1 MARRVAKGTKMVKV
15 GIHGATGYIGYETIQ
30 WLRMHPEAEIAWAT
44 SRTYAGKR
52 LSDAFPTIDP
62 LPLVDSDAV
71 DMSTVDV
78 VFACL
83 PHGITAPTVEA
94 ALAAGARVIDASA
107 DFRLHNPDDYIK
119 WYGKPHEAASLLPDA
134 VYGLSERHRDQIKG
148 PRLLANP
155 GCYPTSVLLGL
166 LPLQDAGLLDGQAIV
181 DAKSGVSG
189 AGRSLSLKT
198 HFVETNE
205 SFSPYNIGHSH
216 RHIAEME
223 QELASAGAPVHV
235 IFSPHLI
242 PVNRGI
248 LSTMYVRL
256 PADLDVA
263 TVRALYETAYG
274 DEPFVHLLPEGQ
286 LPTLRHVTHTN
297 HCVLQVQRVD
307 DRGNWIVLAAL
318 DNLVKG
324 AAGQAIQN
332 MNIMFG
338 LHETLGL
345 QAGIRDLGVRVP
357 AGR

>member
-1 MARRVAKGTKMVKV
+1 MIKA

-30 WLRMHPEAEIAWAT
+30 WLRGHPEVQIAWAT

-62 LPLVDSDAV
+62 LPLVDADDV
-71 DMSTVDV
+71 DMSKVDV

-83 PHGITAPTVEA
+83 PHGVTAPTVQA
-94 ALAAGARVIDASA
+94 ALAAGTRVIDASA
-107 DFRLHNPDDYIK
+107 DFRLHDADDYIT
-119 WYGKPHEAASLLPDA
+119 WYGKPHEAAALLPEA
-134 VYGLSERHRDQIKG
+134 VYGLSERYRDQIRG
-148 PRLLANP
+148 TRLLANP

-166 LPLQDAGLLDGQAIV
+166 LPLQDAGLLDGQVIV

-205 SFSPYNIGHSH
+205 NFSAYNIGHSH

-223 QELASAGAPVHV
+223 QELAAVGAPLHV

-256 PADLDVA
+256 PADVDES
-263 TVRALYETAYG
+263 TVRGLYETAYA
-274 DEPFVHLLPEGQ
+274 DEAFVHLLPKGQ
-286 LPTLRHVTHTN
+286 LPTLNHVTHTN
-297 HCVLQVQRVD
+297 HCAVQVQRVD
-307 DRGNWIVLAAL
+307 ERGNWIVLAAL

-338 LHETLGL
+338 FDETLGL
-345 QAGIRDLGVRVP
+345 RAGLRDVGVRI
-357 AGR
+357 

>member
-1 MARRVAKGTKMVKV
+1 MIRA

-30 WLRMHPEAEIAWAT
+30 WLRMHPEVEIAWAT

-52 LSDAFPTIDP
+52 LRDAFPTIDP
-62 LPLVDSDAV
+62 LPLSDVEDV

-83 PHGITAPTVEA
+83 PHGVTAPTVEA
-94 ALAAGARVIDASA
+94 ALAAGTRVIDASA
-107 DFRLHNPDDYIK
+107 DFRLHNPEDYTT
-119 WYGKPHEAASLLPDA
+119 WYGKPHTAVELLSEA
-134 VYGLSERHRDQIKG
+134 VYGLPERYRDQIRST
-148 PRLLANP
+148 RLVANP

-166 LPLQDAGLLDGQAIV
+166 LPLQSAGLLETQVIV

-205 SFSPYNIGHSH
+205 NFVPYNIGHSH

-223 QELASAGAPVHV
+223 QELAAVGSPVHV
-235 IFSPHLI
+235 IFSPHLL

-256 PADLDVA
+256 PAELGEED
-263 TVRALYETAYG
+263 VRALYETAYAE
-274 DEPFVHLLPEGQ
+274 EPFTHLLPVEHV
-286 LPTLRHVTHTN
+286 PSLRHVTHTN
-297 HCVLQVQRVD
+297 HCVIQVQRVD
-307 DRGNWIVLAAL
+307 DRGNWIILAAL

-338 LHETLGL
+338 FDETLGL
-345 QAGIRDLGVRVP
+345 RGGIWDMGVRIEGTEVE
-357 AGR
+357 R